1 MKGFIKTMLATMAGI
16 CLMGF
21 LAFVFTMISLI
32 GMMAAGQE
40 VTEVRDN
47 SVLVIKLQGSV
58 QDYVEEDITMM
69 FEMMN
74 GELENQGLDKILSAV
89 EKAKSNEDIKGIYV
103 EAGAVEFDSP
113 ATMVALRRALQD
125 FKKSGKW
132 VMAYG
137 DNMTQSAYYVAS
149 VADKVY
155 AHPTGVIDLRGL
167 GGNYTYYKGLYDKL
181 GIHFLAA
188 RVGKYKSYVE
198 QNTRT
203 DMSENDREQRTAL
216 LEGVWKV
223 MAKDICASRGLNV
236 DQLNAFVND
245 SLLIFADQN
254 DYKRMRLVDGVV
266 YPEQFRAE
274 VKKRMK
280 LEQDEEVNNLSV
292 TAMEGVPGASEREKG
307 KEVAVY
313 SASGDIVDMSMA
325 SLTGA
330 REIVGDD
337 VVSDL
342 EKLAKDEDVKAVVL
356 RVNSGGGSA
365 AASEKMWHAVELLKA
380 KKPVV
385 VSMGGAAASGGYM
398 MSCGANYIFAEPVTV
413 TGSIGIFGLVPNI
426 SELLTDKLGVTFDG
440 VQTHKNTTAIENL
453 TLKKNTEREMMFLQN
468 SVNRGYDRFLKIV
481 AEGRKKSVA
490 QIHEVA
496 QGRVWLA
503 PDALKVGLVDEIG
516 SLDDAVKKAAQLA
529 KLQEYHTKNYPEP
542 APWYAKLMEQ
552 AEGKNYLDEELK
564 TLLGDQYVQWTYL
577 KTINKRNRIQ
587 AVMPYSIKM
596 K

>member
-21 LAFVFTMISLI
+21 LAFVFTMISLV

-69 FEMMN
+69 FEIMN

-307 KEVAVY
+307 EEVAVY

-453 TLKKNTEREMMFLQN
+453 TLKKDTEREMMFLQN

-503 PDALKVGLVDEIG
+503 TDALKVGLVDEIG

>member
-21 LAFVFTMISLI
+21 LAFVFTMISLV

-280 LEQDEEVNNLSV
+280 LEQDEEINNLSV

-307 KEVAVY
+307 EEVAVY

-453 TLKKNTEREMMFLQN
+453 TLKKDTEREMIFLQN

>member
-21 LAFVFTMISLI
+21 LAFVFTMISLV

-47 SVLVIKLQGSV
+47 SVLVIKLQGAV

-453 TLKKNTEREMMFLQN
+453 TLKKDTEREMIFLQN

>member
-21 LAFVFTMISLI
+21 LAFVFTMISLV

-254 DYKRMRLVDGVV
+254 DYKRMRLVDDVV

-307 KEVAVY
+307 EEVAVY

-342 EKLAKDEDVKAVVL
+342 EKLAKDKDVKAVVL

-453 TLKKNTEREMMFLQN
+453 TLKKDTEREMMFLQN

>member
-21 LAFVFTMISLI
+21 LAFVFTMISLV

-307 KEVAVY
+307 EEVAVY

-342 EKLAKDEDVKAVVL
+342 EKFAKDEDVKAVVL

-385 VSMGGAAASGGYM
+385 VSMG
-398 MSCGANYIFAEPVTV
+398 
-413 TGSIGIFGLVPNI
+413 VPP
-426 SELLTDKLGVTFDG
+426 
-440 VQTHKNTTAIENL
+440 H
-453 TLKKNTEREMMFLQN
+453 
-468 SVNRGYDRFLKIV
+468 
-481 AEGRKKSVA
+481 
-490 QIHEVA
+490 
-496 QGRVWLA
+496 
-503 PDALKVGLVDEIG
+503 
-516 SLDDAVKKAAQLA
+516 
-529 KLQEYHTKNYPEP
+529 QE
-542 APWYAKLMEQ
+542 
-552 AEGKNYLDEELK
+552 D
-564 TLLGDQYVQWTYL
+564 
-577 KTINKRNRIQ
+577 I
-587 AVMPYSIKM
+587 
-596 K
+596 

>member
-21 LAFVFTMISLI
+21 LAFVFTMISLV

-307 KEVAVY
+307 EEVAVY

-453 TLKKNTEREMMFLQN
+453 TLKKDTEREMMFLQN

-516 SLDDAVKKAAQLA
+516 SLDDAVKKAAHLA

>member
-21 LAFVFTMISLI
+21 LAFVFTMISLV

-307 KEVAVY
+307 EEVAVY

-453 TLKKNTEREMMFLQN
+453 TLKKDTEREMRFLQN

>member
-21 LAFVFTMISLI
+21 LAFVFTMISLV

-167 GGNYTYYKGLYDKL
+167 GGNYTYYKGMYEKL

-292 TAMEGVPGASEREKG
+292 TAMEGVPGASERENG
-307 KEVAVY
+307 EEVAVY

-453 TLKKNTEREMMFLQN
+453 TLKKDTEREMMFLQN

>member
-21 LAFVFTMISLI
+21 LAFVFTMISLV

-280 LEQDEEVNNLSV
+280 LEQDEEINNLSV

-307 KEVAVY
+307 EEVAVY

-453 TLKKNTEREMMFLQN
+453 TLKKDTEREMRFLQN

>member
-21 LAFVFTMISLI
+21 LAFVFTMISLV

-307 KEVAVY
+307 EEVAVY

-453 TLKKNTEREMMFLQN
+453 TLKKDTEREMRFLQN

-529 KLQEYHTKNYPEP
+529 KLQEYHTKSYPEP

>member
-89 EKAKSNEDIKGIYV
+89 EKAKSNEDIKGVYV

-254 DYKRMRLVDGVV
+254 DYKRMRLVDDVV

-280 LEQDEEVNNLSV
+280 LEQDEEINNLSV

-307 KEVAVY
+307 EEVAVY

-342 EKLAKDEDVKAVVL
+342 EKLAKNEDVKAVVL

-453 TLKKNTEREMMFLQN
+453 TLKKDTEREMKFLQN

-490 QIHEVA
+490 QIHGVA

-542 APWYAKLMEQ
+542 APWYAKLMEK

>member
-21 LAFVFTMISLI
+21 LAFVFTMISLV

-137 DNMTQSAYYVAS
+137 GNMTQSAYYVAS

-307 KEVAVY
+307 EEVAVY

-453 TLKKNTEREMMFLQN
+453 TLKKDTEREMRFLQN

>member
-21 LAFVFTMISLI
+21 LAFVFTMISLV

-342 EKLAKDEDVKAVVL
+342 EKFAKDEDVKAVVL

-453 TLKKNTEREMMFLQN
+453 TLKKDTEREMMFLQN

>member
-21 LAFVFTMISLI
+21 LAFVFTMISLV

-307 KEVAVY
+307 EEVAVY

-453 TLKKNTEREMMFLQN
+453 TLKKDTEREMTFLQN

>member
-1 MKGFIKTMLATMAGI
+1 MLATMAGI

-21 LAFVFTMISLI
+21 LAFVFTMISLV

-307 KEVAVY
+307 EEVAVY

-453 TLKKNTEREMMFLQN
+453 TLKKDTEREMMFLQN
-468 SVNRGYDRFLKIV
+468 SVNRGYDRFLKMV

>member
-21 LAFVFTMISLI
+21 LAFVFTMISLV

-307 KEVAVY
+307 EEVAVY

-453 TLKKNTEREMMFLQN
+453 TLKKDTEREMMFLQN
-468 SVNRGYDRFLKIV
+468 SVNRGYDRFLKMV

>member
-21 LAFVFTMISLI
+21 LAFVFTMISLV

-307 KEVAVY
+307 EEVAVY

-342 EKLAKDEDVKAVVL
+342 EKLAKDKDVKAVVL

-453 TLKKNTEREMMFLQN
+453 TLKKDTEREMRFLQN

-490 QIHEVA
+490 QIHDVA

>member
-21 LAFVFTMISLI
+21 LAFVFTMISLV

-47 SVLVIKLQGSV
+47 SVLVIKLRGSV

-223 MAKDICASRGLNV
+223 MAKDICTSRGLNV

-307 KEVAVY
+307 EEVAVY

-453 TLKKNTEREMMFLQN
+453 TLKKDTEREMRFLQN

>member
-21 LAFVFTMISLI
+21 LAFVFTMISLV

-69 FEMMN
+69 FEIMN

-307 KEVAVY
+307 EEVAVY

-453 TLKKNTEREMMFLQN
+453 TLKKDTEREMMFLQN
-468 SVNRGYDRFLKIV
+468 SVNRGYDRFLKMV

-503 PDALKVGLVDEIG
+503 TDALKVGLVDEIG

>member
-1 MKGFIKTMLATMAGI
+1 
-16 CLMGF
+16 
-21 LAFVFTMISLI
+21 
-32 GMMAAGQE
+32 
-40 VTEVRDN
+40 
-47 SVLVIKLQGSV
+47 
-58 QDYVEEDITMM
+58 
-69 FEMMN
+69 MMN

-307 KEVAVY
+307 EEVAVY

-385 VSMGGAAASGGYM
+385 VSMGGATASGGYM

-453 TLKKNTEREMMFLQN
+453 TLKKDTEREMRFLQN

>member
-21 LAFVFTMISLI
+21 LAFVFTMISLV

-307 KEVAVY
+307 EEVAVY

-337 VVSDL
+337 VVNDL

-440 VQTHKNTTAIENL
+440 VQTHKNTTAMENL
-453 TLKKNTEREMMFLQN
+453 TLKKDTEREMMFLQN

>member
-21 LAFVFTMISLI
+21 LAFVFTMISLV

-236 DQLNAFVND
+236 DQLNALVND

-307 KEVAVY
+307 EEVAVY

-413 TGSIGIFGLVPNI
+413 TGSIGIFGLVSNI

-453 TLKKNTEREMMFLQN
+453 TLKKDTEREMMFLQN

>member
-21 LAFVFTMISLI
+21 LAFVFTMISLV

-307 KEVAVY
+307 EEVAVY

-337 VVSDL
+337 VVNDL

-453 TLKKNTEREMMFLQN
+453 TLKKDTEREMMFLQN

>member
-21 LAFVFTMISLI
+21 LAFVFTMISLV

-307 KEVAVY
+307 EEVAVY

-453 TLKKNTEREMMFLQN
+453 TLKKDTEREMMFLQN

-542 APWYAKLMEQ
+542 APWYAKLMEK
-552 AEGKNYLDEELK
+552 AEGKSYLDEELK

>member
-21 LAFVFTMISLI
+21 LAFVFTMISLV

-280 LEQDEEVNNLSV
+280 LEQDEEINNLSV

-453 TLKKNTEREMMFLQN
+453 TLKKDTEREMMFLQN

>member
-21 LAFVFTMISLI
+21 LAFVFTMISLV

-307 KEVAVY
+307 EEVAVY

-453 TLKKNTEREMMFLQN
+453 TLKKDTEREMMFLQN

-542 APWYAKLMEQ
+542 APWYATLMEK

>member
-21 LAFVFTMISLI
+21 LAFVFTMISLV

-307 KEVAVY
+307 EEVAVY

-342 EKLAKDEDVKAVVL
+342 EKFAKDEDVKAVVL

-453 TLKKNTEREMMFLQN
+453 TLKKDTEREMMFLQN

>member
-21 LAFVFTMISLI
+21 LAFVFTMISLV

-103 EAGAVEFDSP
+103 EAGTVEFDSP

-453 TLKKNTEREMMFLQN
+453 TLKKDTEREMMFLQN

>member
-21 LAFVFTMISLI
+21 LAFVFTMISLV

-89 EKAKSNEDIKGIYV
+89 EKAKNNEDIKGIYV

-307 KEVAVY
+307 EEVAVY

-453 TLKKNTEREMMFLQN
+453 TLKKDTEREMIFLQN
-468 SVNRGYDRFLKIV
+468 SVNRGYDRFLKMV

>member
-21 LAFVFTMISLI
+21 LAFVFTMISLV

-89 EKAKSNEDIKGIYV
+89 EKAKSNADIKGIYV

-307 KEVAVY
+307 EEVAVY

-453 TLKKNTEREMMFLQN
+453 TLKKDTEREMIFLQN

-577 KTINKRNRIQ
+577 KTINNRNRIQ

>member
-307 KEVAVY
+307 EEVAVY

-453 TLKKNTEREMMFLQN
+453 TLKKDTEREMRFLQN

>member
-21 LAFVFTMISLI
+21 LAFVFTMISLV

-47 SVLVIKLQGSV
+47 SVLVIKLQGAV

-307 KEVAVY
+307 EEVAVY

-453 TLKKNTEREMMFLQN
+453 TLKKDTEREMMFLQN

>member
-21 LAFVFTMISLI
+21 LAFVFTMISLV

-292 TAMEGVPGASEREKG
+292 TATEGVPGTSEREKG
-307 KEVAVY
+307 EEVAVY
-313 SASGDIVDMSMA
+313 SVSGDIVDMSMA

-453 TLKKNTEREMMFLQN
+453 TLKKDTEREMMFLQN

>member
-307 KEVAVY
+307 EEVAVY

>member
-21 LAFVFTMISLI
+21 LAFVFTMISLV

-307 KEVAVY
+307 EEVAVY

-453 TLKKNTEREMMFLQN
+453 TLKKDTEREMRFLQN
-468 SVNRGYDRFLKIV
+468 SVNRGYDRFLKMV

>member
-21 LAFVFTMISLI
+21 LAFVFTMISLV

-47 SVLVIKLQGSV
+47 SVLVIKLQGAV

-307 KEVAVY
+307 EEVAVY

-453 TLKKNTEREMMFLQN
+453 TLKKDTEREMRFLQN

-577 KTINKRNRIQ
+577 QTINKRNRIQ

>member
-21 LAFVFTMISLI
+21 LAFVFTMISLV

-307 KEVAVY
+307 EEVAVY

-453 TLKKNTEREMMFLQN
+453 TLKKDTEREMRFLQN

-552 AEGKNYLDEELK
+552 VEGKNYLDEELK